1 MIITLGKA
9 IALRTAANPLA
20 RSVKIADLKDNLTTV
35 PETASGSEREAKMW
49 KYRQALKLIG
59 A

>member
-9 IALRTAANPLA
+9 IALRAAANPLA
-20 RSVKIADLKDNLTTV
+20 RPVKIADLKDNLTTV
-35 PETASGSEREAKMW
+35 PETASGSER
-49 KYRQALKLIG
+49 QALKLIG